1 MDVQRLLDIWQVVL
15 QGPRVSLKEE
25 LMNQKAILEQSNLSK
40 KLEDAQHAKLSTIE
54 EAKCS
59 EQSSITAD
67 KRKNK
72 DVAVVYPIKKHSVI
86 ASLAGK
92 YKDRVEKVDDLEM
105 AKEEAMRQAMAEKY
119 DLPH

>member
-54 EAKCS
+54 EANRS

-72 DVAVVYPIKKHSVI
+72 DQNRKIIH
-86 ASLAGK
+86 
-92 YKDRVEKVDDLEM
+92 
-105 AKEEAMRQAMAEKY
+105 
-119 DLPH
+119 